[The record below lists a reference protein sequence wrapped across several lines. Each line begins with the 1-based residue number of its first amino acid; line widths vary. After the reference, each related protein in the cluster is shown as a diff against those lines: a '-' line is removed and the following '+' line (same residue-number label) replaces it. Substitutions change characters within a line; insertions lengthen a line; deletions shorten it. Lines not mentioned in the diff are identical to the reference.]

1 MSGVVCILSFIRTT
15 VRNRDSKSYTDL
27 KEKGIKM
34 SNTITVEARKF
45 IRQAIVVAVV
55 TASAIGFISGQAAT
69 ANSQAA
75 KVTFEYVTVQSGQSL
90 WSLASD
96 LAPNQDPRDWIAA
109 VVDLNNLT
117 TNELQP
123 GQRLAL
129 PN

>member
-1 MSGVVCILSFIRTT
+1 MSGVVCILSFVRTT

-27 KEKGIKM
+27 EEKGIKM

-69 ANSQAA
+69 ATSQAG
-75 KVTFEYVTVQSGQSL
+75 KVSFEYVTVQSGQSL

-96 LAPNQDPRDWIAA
+96 LAPDQDPRDWIAD
-109 VVDLNNLT
+109 VVSLNALT
-117 TNELQP
+117 SAEVQA
-123 GQRLAL
+123 GQRIAL
-129 PN
+129 P